1 MRTITADETDILTEY
16 ELYNVTVFQ
25 SRPFTSSRPG
35 VPPRLTV
42 TQLGGT
48 VTLNATPFI
57 QVEDGLPALRP
68 GSETV
73 LLLRRN
79 DDGYVIAG
87 TFYGAFEVLSG
98 TLVPL
103 TKVQSFA
110 PEYRDKPVDQA
121 LARLIAEARDV
132 GR

>member
-1 MRTITADETDILTEY
+1 VRTITADETDILTEY

-87 TFYGAFEVLSG
+87 TFYGAF
-98 TLVPL
+98 
-103 TKVQSFA
+103 A